1 AVADGGSGGGG
12 GGSSAEELARAVDAC
27 VGEILVRRNADRRTK
42 RSDEVVF
49 VDPDVIG
56 EVVETDRIG
65 QALEEVRAR
74 ACDRAALPWRVGLA
88 GRGDA
93 GEGKC
98 GFGDGG
104 VDEEQVLRCI
114 DDVVQGEQGTGSR
127 VFPRETG

>member
-1 AVADGGSGGGG
+1 MRRVGSQRGTAGTV
-12 GGSSAEELARAVDAC
+12 GSV
-27 VGEILVRRNADRRTK
+27 
-42 RSDEVVF
+42 
-49 VDPDVIG
+49 
-56 EVVETDRIG
+56 
-65 QALEEVRAR
+65 AR

-127 VFPRETG
+127 VFPGEDERAVSGSEEGVAPAMGLIVCSASWTQLLPRSARFTRFSR